1 MAYTSSQPRR
11 FLSGWSAK
19 AGKPAKPAEAGMK
32 RVQFSS
38 SFVPYL
44 FLAPQLAVIFIFF
57 YWPSVQAIQSSFY
70 LEDPFGFGASFVGL
84 ANYSDAIF
92 NPEYLN
98 IAKFTVVFTV
108 LVTFFSLALGLLLAV
123 KADAVIRGSS
133 TYKTLLISVYAIA
146 PPVAGLIG
154 MMFFDQHIGP
164 FVKMAAFFGWDM
176 KVGLN
181 YFDTAFAMVVVAV
194 WKQIP
199 YNFIFFLSGLQGV
212 PVSVREAAAID
223 CRSGFRRFWTVIM
236 PLLAPTA
243 FFLLIIMHA
252 YLVGDI
258 DDRLTDKWT
267 SPFRALKGRVQLQGI
282 VRIEAQLR
290 LQGSITITRLSIINI
305 TYALF
310 DTFGVID
317 VMVKDKA
324 ANNPITLVYKVF
336 LDGFRGN
343 DIGGSSAQS
352 VILMLVVF
360 VLTIIQFRFIEKR
373 IHYN

>member
-1 MAYTSSQPRR
+1 MAYTSSQPRLAR

-19 AGKPAKPAEAGMK
+19 TGKPAKPAEAGMK

-70 LEDPFGFGASFVGL
+70 LEDPFGFGASFVGF

-133 TYKTLLISVYAIA
+133 TYKTVLISVYAIA

-212 PVSVREAAAID
+212 SVAVREAAAID

-243 FFLLIIMHA
+243 FFLLII
-252 YLVGDI
+252 
-258 DDRLTDKWT
+258 
-267 SPFRALKGRVQLQGI
+267 
-282 VRIEAQLR
+282 
-290 LQGSITITRLSIINI
+290 NI
-305 TYALF
+305 TYSLF

>member
-1 MAYTSSQPRR
+1 VAYTSSQPRR
-11 FLSGWSAK
+11 LFTGRSAK
-19 AGKPAKPAEAGMK
+19 PGKPVQAAEAGMK

-57 YWPSVQAIQSSFY
+57 YWPSVQAVQSSFFI
-70 LEDPFGFGASFVGL
+70 EDPFGFGASFVGF
-84 ANYSDAIF
+84 ANYSDALF
-92 NPEYLN
+92 NPEYLS

-164 FVKMAAFFGWDM
+164 FVKLAVTLGWDM

-212 PVSVREAAAID
+212 SVAVREAATID
-223 CRSGFRRFWTVIM
+223 CRSGIRRFWTVIM

-243 FFLLIIMHA
+243 FFLL
-252 YLVGDI
+252 
-258 DDRLTDKWT
+258 
-267 SPFRALKGRVQLQGI
+267 
-282 VRIEAQLR
+282 
-290 LQGSITITRLSIINI
+290 IINI

-373 IHYN
+373 IHYS

>member
-1 MAYTSSQPRR
+1 MAHTSSQPSPLLAGR
-11 FLSGWSAK
+11 SNK
-19 AGKPAKPAEAGMK
+19 VGKPAKAAEAGMK

-57 YWPSVQAIQSSFY
+57 YWPSVQAIHSSFY
-70 LEDPFGFGASFVGL
+70 IEDPFGFGASFVGL

-92 NPEYLN
+92 SPEYLS

-108 LVTFFSLALGLLLAV
+108 LVTFFSLSLGLLLAV

-133 TYKTLLISVYAIA
+133 TYKTVLISVYAIA

-164 FVKMAAFFGWDM
+164 FVKMAAFLGWDM

-181 YFDTAFAMVVVAV
+181 YVDTAFAMIVVAV

-199 YNFIFFLSGLQGV
+199 YNFIFFLSGLQGI

-243 FFLLIIMHA
+243 FFLLII
-252 YLVGDI
+252 
-258 DDRLTDKWT
+258 
-267 SPFRALKGRVQLQGI
+267 
-282 VRIEAQLR
+282 
-290 LQGSITITRLSIINI
+290 NI
-305 TYALF
+305 TYSLF

>member
-19 AGKPAKPAEAGMK
+19 AGKPAKPADAGMK

-38 SFVPYL
+38 SYVPYL

-57 YWPSVQAIQSSFY
+57 YWPSVQAIHSSFY
-70 LEDPFGFGASFVGL
+70 IEDPFGFGASFVGL
-84 ANYSDAIF
+84 ANYSDSIF
-92 NPEYLN
+92 SPEYLS

-164 FVKMAAFFGWDM
+164 FVKMAAFLGWDM

-181 YFDTAFAMVVVAV
+181 YFDTAFAMIVVAV

-223 CRSGFRRFWTVIM
+223 CRSGFRRFWTVII

-243 FFLLIIMHA
+243 FFLL
-252 YLVGDI
+252 
-258 DDRLTDKWT
+258 
-267 SPFRALKGRVQLQGI
+267 
-282 VRIEAQLR
+282 
-290 LQGSITITRLSIINI
+290 IINI

>member
-19 AGKPAKPAEAGMK
+19 AGKPAKAAEAGMK

-57 YWPSVQAIQSSFY
+57 YWPSAQAIQSSFY
-70 LEDPFGFGASFVGL
+70 LEDPFGFGASFVGF

-98 IAKFTVVFTV
+98 IAKFTVVFTI

-212 PVSVREAAAID
+212 SVAVREAAAID

-243 FFLLIIMHA
+243 FFLLII
-252 YLVGDI
+252 
-258 DDRLTDKWT
+258 
-267 SPFRALKGRVQLQGI
+267 
-282 VRIEAQLR
+282 
-290 LQGSITITRLSIINI
+290 NI
-305 TYALF
+305 TYSLF

-360 VLTIIQFRFIEKR
+360 ILTIIQFRFIEKR